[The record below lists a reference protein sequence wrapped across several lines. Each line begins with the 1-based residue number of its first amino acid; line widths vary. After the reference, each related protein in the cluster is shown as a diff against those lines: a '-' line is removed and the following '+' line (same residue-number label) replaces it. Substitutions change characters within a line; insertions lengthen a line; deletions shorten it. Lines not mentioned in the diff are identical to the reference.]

1 MRGCRK
7 NKRSLQTKRWKTM
20 TEGKPQKGLVGAYL
34 QQESFGRRLWRDLY
48 RNRWVYLIALVCLS
62 WYFIFCYAP
71 MGGIVMAFKDYRPA
85 RGLWKST
92 WLGLK
97 WFQEFT
103 GGYYFTRLVRNTL
116 VINSLGLAIGFTM
129 PIILALLIN
138 EIHNSRFKRTVQ
150 TITYLPHF
158 VSTVVACG
166 LVVNLLSYNGLLNQ
180 ITGVFG
186 KQPKLWLSTPQY
198 FPWIYEFSGLWQE
211 LGFNSIIFLAAL
223 SSIDSQLLDAAAIDG
238 CNRFQRVW
246 HVHIPG
252 ILPTILLLLIMRVG
266 SMMSVGYERIIL
278 LYNEA
283 TYETADVMSSFVY
296 RQGILGGSYSYGA
309 TVDLFNGVINLV
321 LLAVFNGISRR
332 VSEIS
337 LW

>member
-1 MRGCRK
+1 
-7 NKRSLQTKRWKTM
+7 M
-20 TEGKPQKGLVGAYL
+20 TEGKPQKGLVGAYP

-103 GGYYFTRLVRNTL
+103 GGYYFARLVRNTL

-138 EIHNSRFKRTVQ
+138 EIDNSRFKRTVQ

-198 FPWIYEFSGLWQE
+198 FP
-211 LGFNSIIFLAAL
+211 
-223 SSIDSQLLDAAAIDG
+223 
-238 CNRFQRVW
+238 
-246 HVHIPG
+246 
-252 ILPTILLLLIMRVG
+252 
-266 SMMSVGYERIIL
+266 
-278 LYNEA
+278 
-283 TYETADVMSSFVY
+283 
-296 RQGILGGSYSYGA
+296 
-309 TVDLFNGVINLV
+309 
-321 LLAVFNGISRR
+321 
-332 VSEIS
+332 
-337 LW
+337 